1 MTTDYGIFKKFT
13 PGDPSFMAEGIALQR
28 MAESKLPE
36 DIRIFFD
43 PYAVRFIDPAKLAW
57 AQEHPLEVRAMVE
70 ALDRQTPGWNNSIR
84 ARVRYFDDV
93 AGDAPRKGFT
103 QMVLFG
109 AGYDTRAY
117 RIDAI
122 RDHVRVFEIDRP
134 DTQKKKTAVLEAIF
148 GNLPD
153 HVSFIPYEID
163 EGNTW
168 ADLQS
173 AGYSKEKKTL
183 FILEGLVM
191 YLPMPVVEVLLR
203 EIAGHAGAGSTV
215 LFDFIPPSIA
225 DGSSDAEGG
234 RAIRDFTIAIGEP
247 LRSGFAAGDVV
258 PFLAGLG
265 FENVQIISSP
275 AYAKM
280 YYTGKNAERKV
291 SGLLSFAYATV
302 AGRDRL

>member
-1 MTTDYGIFKKFT
+1 MRIHDGFFKKKA

-28 MAESKLPE
+28 MAESMLPE
-36 DIRIFFD
+36 DVRIFFD

-57 AQEHPLEVRAMVE
+57 AKEHPAEVRAMVE
-70 ALDRQTPGWNNSIR
+70 TLDRQTPGWNNSIR

-93 AGDAPRKGFT
+93 AGDAPGKGFT
-103 QMVLFG
+103 QMVIFG

-117 RIDAI
+117 RIDTI
-122 RDHVRVFEIDRP
+122 REHVRVFEIDRP
-134 DTQKKKTAVLEAIF
+134 DTQKRKTAVLEAIF
-148 GNLPD
+148 GHLPE

-163 EGNTW
+163 EGKTW
-168 ADLQS
+168 ADLES
-173 AGYSKEKKTL
+173 AGYSPEKKTI

-191 YLPMPVVEVLLR
+191 YLPMPAVAGLLS
-203 EIAGHAGAGSTV
+203 EIAGHAAAGSAV
-215 LFDFIPPSIA
+215 LFDFLPQSTA

-247 LRSGFAAGDVV
+247 IRSGFTAGEVM

-265 FENVQIISSP
+265 FENVEVISSP

-280 YYTGKNAERKV
+280 YFTGKNAGRKV

-302 AGRDRL
+302 AGGDRI